1 MLQRTEGIVLRTTL
15 YGEADLIVTFLTKD
29 HGIIKVFAKSP
40 RKVKSRFGSSLEPLT
55 CSRISFWGKEDAAL
69 PRLTQADITHVY
81 SSIRESLSGFL
92 KVSELIELTLH
103 LVPERDRSRN
113 VFSLLMRT
121 LALMETGPA
130 EQLITLFYKL
140 KLLEIA
146 GFLPRLQS
154 CGRCGAEGDAFH
166 LMQGTVLC
174 GNCCTDD
181 GQVSR
186 LSPSVRTFF
195 STLLKWE
202 ISKLH
207 RLKPAEGII
216 RELVVLIDEHA
227 QYVTEKNLRTK
238 SFRVG

>member
-1 MLQRTEGIVLRTTL
+1 MLQRTEGIVLRTTP
-15 YGEADLIVTFLTKD
+15 YGEADLIVTFLTRD
-29 HGIIKVFAKSP
+29 HGILKVFAKSP

-55 CSRISFWGKEDAAL
+55 CSRISFWGKEDSAL
-69 PRLTQADITHVY
+69 PRLTQADITHAY
-81 SSIRESLSGFL
+81 RSIRESLNCFL

-103 LVPERDRSRN
+103 LVPERDRGRN

-121 LALMETGPA
+121 LALMETGPS

-140 KLLEIA
+140 KLLEIS

-154 CGRCGAEGDAFH
+154 CGRCGEEGDAFH
-166 LMQGTVLC
+166 LKHGTVLC
-174 GNCCTDD
+174 RNCCRD
-181 GQVSR
+181 GIQVSR
-186 LSPSVRTFF
+186 ISPGVRTFF

-202 ISKLH
+202 MSKLH

-227 QYVTEKNLRTK
+227 QYITEKNLRTK